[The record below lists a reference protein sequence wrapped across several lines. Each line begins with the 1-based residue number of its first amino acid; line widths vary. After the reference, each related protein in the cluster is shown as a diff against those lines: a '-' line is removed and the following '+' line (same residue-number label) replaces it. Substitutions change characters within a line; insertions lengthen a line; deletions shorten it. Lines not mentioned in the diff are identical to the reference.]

1 MNKFF
6 IRNLYLLVAFVLI
19 HSLAF
24 AQKTELSTADSLFM
38 NQKYTEAYE
47 TYEKIFNENQ
57 ASPAMLTRMA
67 FIQEGLGNYANALY
81 YLNLYYLQSSD
92 RDALTKMREIA
103 EEHNLSGYEYSDF
116 KFFENFIRKYQ
127 MEISFCLMAFSLFI
141 LGYSFR
147 KTKKDE
153 RPAISLGVQLIAL
166 IALLAINNEL
176 FIKDK
181 GIINQDQ
188 SILMSGPSAGAE
200 PIEAIGLGNKV
211 TILETDELWSK
222 IIWNDSEAYIRNKNV
237 RKL

>member
-1 MNKFF
+1 MKIF
-6 IRNLYLLVAFVLI
+6 IRNIYTFITLVFV
-19 HSLAF
+19 SSSALAENS
-24 AQKTELSTADSLFM
+24 ELSIADSLFN

-103 EEHNLSGYEYSDF
+103 EEHNLTGYEYSDF

-127 MEISFCLMAFSLFI
+127 MEISFCLMAFSLFV

-147 KTKKDE
+147 KTKKEE

-166 IALLAINNEL
+166 LALLAINNEL
-176 FIKDK
+176 FIKEK

-200 PIEAIGLGNKV
+200 PIESIGLGNKV

-222 IIWNDSEAYIRNKNV
+222 IIWHDSEAYIRNKNV

>member
-1 MNKFF
+1 MNRIF
-6 IRNLYLLVAFVLI
+6 IRNIYSVLALVFVC
-19 HSLAF
+19 SSAF
-24 AQKTELSTADSLFM
+24 AEKSELSIADSLFN

-81 YLNLYYLQSSD
+81 FLNLYYLQSSD
-92 RDALTKMREIA
+92 RDALAKMREIA

-147 KTKKDE
+147 KTKKEE
-153 RPAISLGVQLIAL
+153 RPVISVGVQLLTLLTI
-166 IALLAINNEL
+166 LAINNEL
-176 FIKDK
+176 FIKEK
-181 GIINQDQ
+181 GIIQQDQ

-211 TILETDELWSK
+211 TILEADELWSK
-222 IIWNDSEAYIRNKNV
+222 IMWQDSEAYVRNKNI